1 MSKEIINKIKE
12 VEAEAAQIK
21 NAARDEARARV
32 QKAELEGKK
41 LYETSQRQA
50 QALNAKRLELTR
62 EKADELMQSVR
73 DNAQDEAAKMRDDA
87 QFNMREAIR
96 FIILGVNEQCQ

>member
-21 NAARDEARARV
+21 TAAREDARARI
-32 QKAELEGKK
+32 QCAETEGKR
-41 LYETSQRQA
+41 LYETSQREA
-50 QALNAKRLELTR
+50 QALNAKRIELTR
-62 EKADELMQSVR
+62 EKADELAQSVR
-73 DNAQDEAAKMRDDA
+73 RNADEEAQKMREAA

-96 FIILGVNEQCQ
+96 FIIAGVNEQCQ